1 MRSRRDKILFN
12 ILLGTGLSLLDT
24 LRDRVAESASSFSER
39 AGETAQ
45 NIYDTAS
52 GRARRAAEV
61 IRGED
66 HSGLNTALAVLIGMG
81 IGVGV
86 GLLLAP
92 TSGEETRSNIAKK
105 VRDRLSEKEA
115 TGTYGT

>member
-12 ILLGTGLSLLDT
+12 VLLGTGLSLLDT
-24 LRDRVAESASSFSER
+24 LRERVAESASSFSER

-45 NIYDTAS
+45 DLYETAS
-52 GRARRAAEV
+52 GRARRAAAA

-66 HSGLNTALAVLIGMG
+66 QRGMHTGLAILLGIG

-92 TSGEETRSNIAKK
+92 TTGEETRNNIAKK
-105 VRDRLSEKEA
+105 VRDRFSEKEA
-115 TGTYGT
+115 TGTYGA

>member
-1 MRSRRDKILFN
+1 MRSRKERILFD
-12 ILLGTGLSLLDT
+12 ILLGTGLSLLDG
-24 LRDRVAESASSFSER
+24 LRDRVTESASTVSER

-45 NIYDTAS
+45 DVYARAR
-52 GRARRAAEV
+52 GRARRAADV

-66 HSGLNTALAVLIGMG
+66 HRGINTALAVLVGLG

-92 TSGEETRSNIAKK
+92 TSGEITRSTIAKK
-105 VRDRLSEKEA
+105 VRDRFSEKEA
-115 TGTYGT
+115 TGTYGS

>member
-1 MRSRRDKILFN
+1 MGSRRDKILFN
-12 ILLGTGLSLLDT
+12 VLLGTGLSLLDA
-24 LRDRVAESASSFSER
+24 LRDRVAESAGTFSER

-61 IRGED
+61 IRGDD
-66 HSGLNTALAVLIGMG
+66 HPGLNTALAVLIGMG

-92 TSGEETRSNIAKK
+92 TSGEVTRSSIAKK
-105 VRDRLSEKEA
+105 VRDRFSEKEA
-115 TGTYGT
+115 TGTYGG

>member
-1 MRSRRDKILFN
+1 MGSRKDKILFN
-12 ILLGTGLSLLDT
+12 VFLGTGLALLDA
-24 LRDRVAESASSFSER
+24 LRDRVAQSASTFSER

-66 HSGLNTALAVLIGMG
+66 NRGLNTALAVLIGMG

-92 TSGEETRSNIAKK
+92 TSGEETRNSIAKK
-105 VRDRLSEKEA
+105 VRDRFSEKEA
-115 TGTYGT
+115 TGTYGS

>member
-12 ILLGTGLSLLDT
+12 VLLGTGLSLLDT
-24 LRDRVAESASSFSER
+24 LRESVAESASSFSER

-45 NIYDTAS
+45 DLYETAS
-52 GRARRAAEV
+52 GRARRAAAA

-66 HSGLNTALAVLIGMG
+66 QRGMHTGLAILLGIG

-92 TSGEETRSNIAKK
+92 TTGEETRNNIAKK
-105 VRDRLSEKEA
+105 VRDRFSEKEA
-115 TGTYGT
+115 TGTYGA

>member
-1 MRSRRDKILFN
+1 MGSRRDKILFN
-12 ILLGTGLSLLDT
+12 VLLGTGLSLLDA
-24 LRDRVAESASSFSER
+24 LRDRAAEGASTFSER

-61 IRGED
+61 IRGDD
-66 HSGLNTALAVLIGMG
+66 HTGVNTALAVLIGMG

-92 TSGEETRSNIAKK
+92 TSGEVTRSSIAKK
-105 VRDRLSEKEA
+105 VRDRFSEKEA

>member
-1 MRSRRDKILFN
+1 MGSRRDKILFN
-12 ILLGTGLSLLDT
+12 VLLGTGLSLLDA
-24 LRDRVAESASSFSER
+24 LRDRVAEGASTFSER

-61 IRGED
+61 IRGDD
-66 HSGLNTALAVLIGMG
+66 HPGINTALAVLIGMG

-92 TSGEETRSNIAKK
+92 TSGEVTRSSIAKK
-105 VRDRLSEKEA
+105 VRDRFSEKEA